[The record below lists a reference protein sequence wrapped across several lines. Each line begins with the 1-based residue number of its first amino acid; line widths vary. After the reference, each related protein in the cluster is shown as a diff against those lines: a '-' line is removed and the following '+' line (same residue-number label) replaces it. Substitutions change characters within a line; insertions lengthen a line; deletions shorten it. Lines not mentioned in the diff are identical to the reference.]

1 MSALEVG
8 NKLVEL
14 CQAGKGLEAVD
25 TLYSEKIVSLEA
37 QGSDELPARMEGIQA
52 VRGKNAWWYDNHEI
66 HSATATGP
74 FVGHREDQFAVKFDM
89 DVTFKETGQRSQM
102 SEVGLYTVANGKV
115 VQEEFL
121 YLMG

>member
-8 NKLVEL
+8 KKLVEL

-52 VRGKNAWWYDNHEI
+52 VRGKNEWFFANHEI
-66 HSATATGP
+66 HAETVTGP
-74 FVGHREDQFAVKFDM
+74 FCGHR
-89 DVTFKETGQRSQM
+89 
-102 SEVGLYTVANGKV
+102 V
-115 VQEEFL
+115 V
-121 YLMG
+121 